1 MTSAQS
7 MQRDR
12 VKVFQQE
19 VDLGQFRA
27 QLDISLVHGI
37 TPSVSVSNLTVA
49 ETGRRC
55 ELPAGG
61 SGLGCSYAEA
71 AFFDRAPVAHCAAWD
86 EVQRLSRLDRQG
98 RALARSFARQRP
110 QPRAMRRGAA

>member
-1 MTSAQS
+1 MTSAQPV
-7 MQRDR
+7 QRQR
-12 VKVFQQE
+12 VQIFQQE
-19 VDLGQFRA
+19 IDLAKLGA
-27 QLDISLVHGI
+27 QGNSEFVHCGI
-37 TPSVSVSNLTVA
+37 LSVGSHTSTVA
-49 ETGRRC
+49 ETGRRR

-110 QPRAMRRGAA
+110 QPHAMRRGAA

>member
-1 MTSAQS
+1 MIYS
-7 MQRDR
+7 
-12 VKVFQQE
+12 
-19 VDLGQFRA
+19 
-27 QLDISLVHGI
+27 
-37 TPSVSVSNLTVA
+37 
-49 ETGRRC
+49 
-55 ELPAGG
+55 
-61 SGLGCSYAEA
+61 EA